1 MNLFLQ
7 PPLLFA
13 MNIIVFF
20 TMKCWQQID
29 LSAFVANEL
38 SAFPEQMASGG
49 PTLPFPFWTPSV
61 FLVHHS
67 QPTFSAHE
75 KQPVSCP
82 CTDGSAP

>member
-1 MNLFLQ
+1 MEIH
-7 PPLLFA
+7 
-13 MNIIVFF
+13 NIKIIRKFVAYV
-20 TMKCWQQID
+20 KNGLRGCCQQID

-49 PTLPFPFWTPSV
+49 PTLPFPFWAPSV
-61 FLVHHS
+61 FLVHNS

-75 KQPVSCP
+75 KQPASCP